1 MITNEKIDA
10 IVAQIYEQS
19 EEQVEATLDAMV
31 DAFADNQPALFSYLT
46 ESEET
51 ESLNDI
57 EAGLLLDVGI
67 VVWKAFL
74 NEKGKL
80 KTVTDELLDAAQDKN
95 WAKIEGIQRGKS
107 QDFSEYVDPFFE
119 DYEEG
124 DLLEFVLD
132 SLADLDE
139 DELDGSDLRLEEIS
153 KTPIFLMLKTV
164 IDVLENA

>member
-1 MITNEKIDA
+1 MITNEKIDE
-10 IVAQIYEQS
+10 IVAQIYEQP

-51 ESLNDI
+51 ESMNDM
-57 EAGLLLDVGI
+57 EASLLLDVGI
-67 VVWKAFL
+67 VIWKAFL
-74 NEKGKL
+74 NKKGKL
-80 KTVTDELLDAAQDKN
+80 SPVTDEVLDAAQDAN
-95 WAKIEGIQRGKS
+95 WAKIEGVQRGKN
-107 QDFSEYVDPFFE
+107 QPFNEYVDSFFE

-132 SLADLDE
+132 SLTDMDE

-164 IDVLENA
+164 IDVLEKA